1 MSCYFSEVWTSER
14 KDLLSDIPIFAG
26 NCKMTFGRVA
36 VIHRI
41 SRLGVNVIKLQK
53 TPFFGGFLPDADEKK
68 AATGSFLLVFSRRYM
83 R

>member
-1 MSCYFSEVWTSER
+1 
-14 KDLLSDIPIFAG
+14 
-26 NCKMTFGRVA
+26 MTFGRVP

-41 SRLGVNVIKLQK
+41 GLLRVNVIKLQK
-53 TPFFGGFLPDADEKK
+53 LLFFGASLLTGEIKK